1 MGSRTQRKGDRHPLV
16 NLNRHGYIRVL
27 RNRSLLLAENQV
39 GAIPL
44 MLAGAKLQQSAG
56 EADSSGDDS

>member
-1 MGSRTQRKGDRHPLV
+1 MGSRTQRNGDRHPLL
-16 NLNRHGYIRVL
+16 NLDRHGYLRVL
-27 RNRSLLLAENQV
+27 RIRGLLLASSQV

-44 MLAGAKLQQSAG
+44 MLAGAKVQQSAG